1 MDSYSLEV
9 SLEAESV
16 AKKIVKEIFK
26 IPGKFAPEADCEI
39 NVALRHTHFGIRHG
53 IKKVMT
59 LLVYP
64 MGSYF

>member
-26 IPGKFAPEADCEI
+26 IPGKFAAEADCEI
-39 NVALRHTHFGIRHG
+39 NVALRHTHFGNG
-53 IKKVMT
+53 Q
-59 LLVYP
+59 
-64 MGSYF
+64 